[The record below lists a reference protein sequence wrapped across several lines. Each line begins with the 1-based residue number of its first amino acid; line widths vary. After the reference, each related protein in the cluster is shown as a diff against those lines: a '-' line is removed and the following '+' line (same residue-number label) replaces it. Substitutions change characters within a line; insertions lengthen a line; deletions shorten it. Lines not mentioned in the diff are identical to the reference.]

1 MSVVVESRI
10 DVAGACGAGSGSG
23 SIAATAAA
31 EEGGG
36 HARAA
41 RAAEG
46 RRRRASMISPIFD
59 LTPPK
64 ESDFS
69 TFKKMVVVFLL
80 TRTYL

>member
-1 MSVVVESRI
+1 
-10 DVAGACGAGSGSG
+10 
-23 SIAATAAA
+23 
-31 EEGGG
+31 
-36 HARAA
+36 
-41 RAAEG
+41 
-46 RRRRASMISPIFD
+46 MISPIFD